1 MAPRTGPWHPTG
13 DKAAGACRP
22 VLGGG
27 GPVTETAAAEGQLSH
42 TYECGRDYHLFGPG
56 PKRIL
61 ALDGGGVRGAIS
73 VAFLERIEA
82 VFSERQ
88 RQVVSAELK
97 AREIAGA
104 GTQELAEIRGNLEA
118 DKKVRLADRFDLV
131 GGTSTGAIIAGA
143 LALGFSTAQVKDFYL
158 KLAPRIFRRPFWRVP
173 GLQSKFDAGALREE
187 IANIVSDR
195 TLASDDLVTGL
206 CIVTKR
212 IDTGSPWIVSND
224 PLAPYWN
231 KQQGQTYLANKDYK
245 LSTLVRA
252 STAAPH
258 YFDPE
263 IIPVTE
269 EAQASSQDQ
278 TASGLASNPWLSM
291 MVSRLRAL
299 YGLFSSRGPNP
310 QTHGLFID
318 GGVTPFNNPSMALMM
333 LAVLKP
339 YQICWPLGPDQL
351 TFVSVGTGSSR
362 TRLSFKELGFA
373 GPLRLAIGALLSL
386 MSDAEAMA
394 LAQMQWLGDC
404 PDPWEI
410 NSEIK
415 TLAEA
420 LPAGH
425 RWFRFMRY
433 DVKLEAPWLKTHLDL
448 NLSDAEVARY
458 RNMDDPGIVTAI
470 YDIARAAAEKQ
481 VKATHFFPDR
491 SGAVAAT

>member
-1 MAPRTGPWHPTG
+1 M
-13 DKAAGACRP
+13 
-22 VLGGG
+22 
-27 GPVTETAAAEGQLSH
+27 TETAAAGALSQ
-42 TYECGRDYHLFGPG
+42 TYDCGRDYHLFGPG

-61 ALDGGGVRGAIS
+61 SLDGGGVRGAIS
-73 VAFLERIEA
+73 VAFLERIEEI
-82 VFSERQ
+82 FSQRQ
-88 RQVVSAELK
+88 RQIVSDDLK
-97 AREIAGA
+97 AKEIAGA
-104 GTQELAEIRGNLEA
+104 GTQELAEVRRTLETH
-118 DKKVRLADRFDLV
+118 KIRLADRFDLV

-143 LALGFSTAQVKDFYL
+143 LALGYSTAQVKDFYL

-173 GLQSKFDAGALREE
+173 GLQSKFDARALREE
-187 IANIVSDR
+187 IANIVRDR
-195 TLASDDLVTGL
+195 TLASDELVTGL

-231 KQQGQTYLANKDYK
+231 KQEGQTYLANKDYK

-263 IIPVTE
+263 IIPITE
-269 EAQASSQDQ
+269 EAQNNPQNEAVSN
-278 TASGLASNPWLSM
+278 LATNPWLSM
-291 MVSRLRAL
+291 LVARARAL

-310 QTHGLFID
+310 ETHGLFID

-351 TFVSVGTGSSR
+351 TFVSVGTGSNR

-394 LAQMQWLGDC
+394 LAQMQWLGEC

-415 TLAEA
+415 TLV
-420 LPAGH
+420 GG
-425 RWFRFMRY
+425 
-433 DVKLEAPWLKTHLDL
+433 
-448 NLSDAEVARY
+448 
-458 RNMDDPGIVTAI
+458 DPGGSPLVPVHAL
-470 YDIARAAAEKQ
+470 
-481 VKATHFFPDR
+481 
-491 SGAVAAT
+491 

>member
-1 MAPRTGPWHPTG
+1 
-13 DKAAGACRP
+13 
-22 VLGGG
+22 
-27 GPVTETAAAEGQLSH
+27 VTESAAPGALSEN
-42 TYECGRDYHLFGPG
+42 YQSGRDYHLFGPG

-61 ALDGGGVRGAIS
+61 SLDGGGVRGAIS
-73 VAFLERIEA
+73 VAFLERIEEI
-82 VFSERQ
+82 FSQRQ
-88 RQVVSAELK
+88 RQIVSDALK
-97 AREIAGA
+97 AKEIAGA
-104 GTQELAEIRGNLEA
+104 GTQGLAEISRKL
-118 DKKVRLADRFDLV
+118 DTHKIRLADRFDLV

-143 LALGFSTAQVKDFYL
+143 LALGYSTAQVKDFYL

-173 GLQSKFDAGALREE
+173 GLQSKFDARALREE
-187 IANIVSDR
+187 IANILRDR

-231 KQQGQTYLANKDYK
+231 KQEGQTYLANKDYK

-269 EAQASSQDQ
+269 EAQNQAQNQAVTD
-278 TASGLASNPWLSM
+278 LATNPWLSM
-291 MVSRLRAL
+291 LVARARAL

-310 QTHGLFID
+310 HTHGLFID

-394 LAQMQWLGDC
+394 LAQMQWLGEC

-415 TLAEA
+415 TLSEA

-433 DVKLEAPWLKTHLDL
+433 DVRLEASWLKAHLDL
-448 NLSDAEVARY
+448 NLSDAEVAHY

-470 YDIARAAAEKQ
+470 YDIATLAAQKQ
-481 VKATHFFPDR
+481 VKEGHFFPNR
-491 SGAVAAT
+491 SAAPAPSPAPA